1 MSSGEIAGAMGWAEG
16 GFRDV
21 FRGAG
26 WRGEVVARLQD
37 FVARKQGV
45 AAQTWGQMLRG
56 IEENLSPA
64 QLKAALRQALQSLRP
79 EVADAEVDAEFARL
93 CSLIQA
99 HGEKTS
105 IANYG
110 AYVFSVDVHID

>member
-1 MSSGEIAGAMGWAEG
+1 MSSGEIAGGMGWAED

-21 FRGAG
+21 FRDAG

-37 FVARKQGV
+37 FVARKKGV
-45 AAQTWGQMLRG
+45 AVERWGKLLRG

-64 QLKAALRQALQSLRP
+64 QLKAALREALLSFRP
-79 EVADAEVDAEFARL
+79 EATDADVDSEFARL
-93 CSLIQA
+93 CALIRA

-105 IANYG
+105 IANYS
-110 AYVFSVDVHID
+110 AYVFSVDVHL